1 MASYADT
8 ITANAEPVDDAHRS
22 ISCRVSSK
30 RVQASLF
37 SPFHCIHSTAFIRNI
52 CIKGGVMRTRWLF
65 LIFLAAFSSPSFAAE
80 KDHKPVVKAEKDYK
94 ICTVGGYYSGT
105 DDKFLAGLAT
115 HMAQKRNILHDPIC
129 GALWRNAYK
138 IGANVTKTGAIHDQA
153 EEIAVKE
160 ATEFSRRIYESVS
173 RNIDF

>member
-1 MASYADT
+1 M
-8 ITANAEPVDDAHRS
+8 R
-22 ISCRVSSK
+22 
-30 RVQASLF
+30 
-37 SPFHCIHSTAFIRNI
+37 
-52 CIKGGVMRTRWLF
+52 IKWLS
-65 LIFLAAFSSPSFAAE
+65 LIFFAAFSSPGFAAE
-80 KDHKPVVKAEKDYK
+80 KDHKPVAKAEKDYK

-105 DDKFLAGLAT
+105 DDKFLSGLAT

>member
-1 MASYADT
+1 MKMKW
-8 ITANAEPVDDAHRS
+8 
-22 ISCRVSSK
+22 IS
-30 RVQASLF
+30 
-37 SPFHCIHSTAFIRNI
+37 
-52 CIKGGVMRTRWLF
+52 
-65 LIFLAAFSSPSFAAE
+65 LIFFAAFSSPGFAAE
-80 KDHKPVVKAEKDYK
+80 KDHKQPVANPEKDYK

-138 IGANVTKTGAIHDQA
+138 IGAAVTKTGAIHDEA

-160 ATEFSRRIYESVS
+160 ATEFSRKVYESVS
-173 RNIDF
+173 RNINF

>member
-1 MASYADT
+1 MIALVFASAL
-8 ITANAEPVDDAHRS
+8 N
-22 ISCRVSSK
+22 
-30 RVQASLF
+30 
-37 SPFHCIHSTAFIRNI
+37 
-52 CIKGGVMRTRWLF
+52 
-65 LIFLAAFSSPSFAAE
+65 LAALQAAISAPTDAFRGCLRE
-80 KDHKPVVKAEKDYK
+80 AAAKAEKDYK